1 MPITLPGAERSLSGA
16 DNAVPAFM
24 FDMLS
29 AWGFRA
35 VTLAFRT
42 GVLAALAEEE
52 LTSEQ
57 VAEKTEL
64 DPRGIAFLLDCLDC
78 VGYVRRAGDRYG
90 VTDTTRELL
99 PMISMGIPYFEK
111 IVFTDWANLEGRL
124 RGELPLPFGPDQ
136 PRTPRW
142 LARQWRVF
150 QDGMVA
156 LTNMNIDEV
165 LERVPV
171 PDPAGHLLDLGGGYG
186 LYSIALC
193 RRHPQL
199 RATIF
204 EIPEMQRLADR
215 AIAENGMADRVDFRA
230 GDFFTDELGSPSM
243 ALLFNVI
250 HSKSAVQNRE
260 LVARTAAA
268 LRPGGSLVILD
279 QFPAPELGPIGRSF
293 GAMMALSMFNSV
305 GQQTYPLD
313 EVRAWLTDAGLVDV
327 DFQPVRS
334 APGNGLF
341 LARKP
346 GR

>member
-1 MPITLPGAERSLSGA
+1 MPITVPGERSLAGA
-16 DNAVPAFM
+16 ENAVPAFM

-42 GVLAALAEEE
+42 GVLAALADEE
-52 LTSEQ
+52 LTAEQ
-57 VAEKTEL
+57 VADRAGL
-64 DPRGIAFLLDCLDC
+64 DPRGTAFLLDCLDC
-78 VGYVRRAGDRYG
+78 LGYVSQVGDRYAA
-90 VTDTTRELL
+90 TDTTNELL

-111 IVFTDWANLEGRL
+111 IVFTDWANLESRL
-124 RGELPLPFGPDQ
+124 RGDLTLAFEPEQ

-142 LARQWRVF
+142 LAKEWRVF

-165 LERVPV
+165 LERIPV

-186 LYSIALC
+186 LYSIAIC

-204 EIPEMQRLADR
+204 EIPEMQRLANR
-215 AIAENGMADRVDFRA
+215 AIVENDMADRIDFRA
-230 GDFFTDELGSPSM
+230 GDFFTDDLGSTSM

-250 HSKSAVQNRE
+250 HSKSHRQNRE

-268 LRPGGSLVILD
+268 LQPGGLLVLLD

-313 EVRAWLTDAGLVDV
+313 EVRDWLTAAGLVDV
-327 DFQPVRS
+327 EFHAVRS

-346 GR
+346 AR

>member
-1 MPITLPGAERSLSGA
+1 MPITVPGTERSLTGA

-35 VTLAFRT
+35 VTLAFRL
-42 GVLAALAEEE
+42 GVLEAIAHEE
-52 LTSEQ
+52 LTAEQ
-57 VAEKTEL
+57 VAGKTDL
-64 DPRGIAFLLDCLDC
+64 DPRGTAFLLDCLDC
-78 VGYVRRAGDRYG
+78 LGYVSRAGDRYAA
-90 VTDTTRELL
+90 TETTRELL
-99 PMISMGIPYFEK
+99 PMITMGIPYFEK
-111 IVFTDWANLEGRL
+111 IVFTDWANLEDRL
-124 RGELPLPFGPDQ
+124 HGDLTLPFASDQ

-142 LARQWRVF
+142 LAREWRVF

-171 PDPAGHLLDLGGGYG
+171 PDPSGHLLDLGGGYG

-215 AIAENGMADRVDFRA
+215 AIAESAMADRIDFRA
-230 GDFFTDELGSPSM
+230 GDFFTDDLGSTSM

-250 HSKSAVQNRE
+250 HSKSHTQNRE

-268 LRPGGSLVILD
+268 LRPGGLLVILD

-313 EVRAWLTDAGLVDV
+313 EVRDWLTDAGLVDV
-327 DFQPVRS
+327 EFQPVRS

-346 GR
+346 SR